1 MKYIAIV
8 LCMFCAAAAS
18 AAARL
23 SVDAL
28 PEPVR
33 PLAEAETNVVVSAG
47 AQGDN
52 IWKLSIEPARGKQGH
67 GGRAQAED
75 QVT

>member
-1 MKYIAIV
+1 MKYIATV
-8 LCMFCAAAAS
+8 LCMVCAAAAS
-18 AAARL
+18 AAMRL

-28 PEPVR
+28 PVPVR
-33 PLAEAETNVVVSAG
+33 TLAEAETNVVFSSG

-52 IWKLSIEPARGKQGH
+52 IWRLSIEPARGKQGH
-67 GGRAQAED
+67 GGGAQTED